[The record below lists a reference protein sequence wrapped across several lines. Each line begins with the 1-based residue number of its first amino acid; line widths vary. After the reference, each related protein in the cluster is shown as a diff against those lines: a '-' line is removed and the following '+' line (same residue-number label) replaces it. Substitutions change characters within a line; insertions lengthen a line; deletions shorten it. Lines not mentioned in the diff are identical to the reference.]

1 MNKTFGY
8 YVLMGITWPMQFFPL
23 RLHYVWSD
31 LFYVI
36 LYHLVGYRKEVV
48 ALNLKNSF
56 PDKTESERKE
66 IARKFYHN
74 FADMFIETLYFAHA
88 SEKKTN
94 RLLHVENIEL
104 IHELLDKGKNI
115 ILISG
120 HLGNWEYSHLFR
132 DKLKAKRYYVYKHLE
147 SKTFDQ
153 YYKKLRSRGAE
164 PLEMAETYRKLYS
177 CVKSGQ
183 QYLALFI
190 SDQRPLAKE
199 LYYWVTFMNQDTP
212 VYTGTEKIARNT
224 NAAVVYTE
232 ITRMARGHC
241 RLKLELLKEDIGV
254 PKGYEITDMFMA
266 RLEESIRQYPDQYFW
281 THKRWKYS
289 RTSK

>member
-8 YVLMGITWPMQFFPL
+8 YVLMVITWPMQFFPL

-56 PDKTESERKE
+56 PEKTESERKE

-94 RLLHVENIEL
+94 RSFINAILNRSRTRY
-104 IHELLDKGKNI
+104 GKLRIN
-115 ILISG
+115 LFNRQ
-120 HLGNWEYSHLFR
+120 LGIQLFR

-232 ITRMARGHC
+232 ITRIARGHC